1 MNSKCLI
8 SLLLGVSVLG
18 HANTILTLD
27 PPVQTMEVGSVT
39 TVNVAITSN
48 ATLFGFQL
56 DVLFPTFLNVLS
68 DPEEQGFFLANGCC
82 FSPGIADNTSGVISF
97 IFDAIAGL
105 DGLNGPDLLLTIPFT
120 AIAPGTG
127 EITLRN
133 ILLSD
138 GNGAEVP
145 IDAIG
150 FSEVTVTPAPEPG
163 SSVLIGIGI
172 GAAALLSR
180 HRQRGPSGERP
191 DLAEQT
197 PRRTYR

>member
-1 MNSKCLI
+1 
-8 SLLLGVSVLG
+8 
-18 HANTILTLD
+18 
-27 PPVQTMEVGSVT
+27 MEVGSVT
-39 TVNVAITSN
+39 TVNVAITSD

-56 DVLFPTFLNVLS
+56 DVSFPTFRNVLS

-82 FSPGIADNTSGVISF
+82 FSPGTVDNTSGVISF
-97 IFDAIAGL
+97 IFDAIAGP

-127 EITLRN
+127 EIRLQN

-150 FSEVTVTPAPEPG
+150 FSEVTVTPTPEPG
-163 SSVLIGIGI
+163 SSVLIGIG
-172 GAAALLSR
+172 AAALLSWR
-180 HRQRGPSGERP
+180 RQRGPSG
-191 DLAEQT
+191 EQT